1 MFVNSSYAGKL
12 SIEDLKP
19 TYLTI
24 VLTVFS
30 VFLMAEAGSNPGSPV
45 QLPGLVQNQ
54 MLGPFYETCY
64 NCQPSLDG
72 VLTSLIVSFGI
83 STGITTSLKTFN
95 VSPDEFAVETL
106 FPGQK
111 PAIKMLG
118 VASLLALIFGAIGIP
133 LYYIRPQTVTCA
145 ALSCPEPS
153 PAEIK
158 IQNLVLNIIFWYVI
172 TGLIRKTKRIRQDSS
187 A

>member
-54 MLGPFYETCY
+54 MLGPFYE
-64 NCQPSLDG
+64 P
-72 VLTSLIVSFGI
+72 V
-83 STGITTSLKTFN
+83 TTVN
-95 VSPDEFAVETL
+95 
-106 FPGQK
+106 
-111 PAIKMLG
+111 
-118 VASLLALIFGAIGIP
+118 P
-133 LYYIRPQTVTCA
+133 L
-145 ALSCPEPS
+145 
-153 PAEIK
+153 
-158 IQNLVLNIIFWYVI
+158 
-172 TGLIRKTKRIRQDSS
+172 
-187 A
+187 